1 MDSSKSKIDVGLGWW
16 SDSQNYSRITG
27 LPVIASIRAITAGV
41 IQQKLMHG
49 PAKVLSLGIG
59 TGALYKE
66 FFREDLSS
74 GKLTLFGIDILES
87 MINDCKAQF
96 PLPNVQLEVADLLVS
111 DKFLDEKFDVVEA
124 GLVLHHVLR
133 AEELQQLISKLFSQL
148 NDKGSFVLGDIDVPC
163 GEYVESKLK
172 YLESQHGE
180 FKVDSQTGEFVS
192 GDIRLPIFNL
202 AEPKDLSVFQ
212 TLDKVTC
219 TPLLNELDHVA
230 PETREKLR
238 QIILL
243 NIESAKKGL
252 EWHRGIE
259 TPSGWKAIMERTPFS
274 MEQVVIVSSQNIK
287 EKFPTVLDNPF
298 VLIAH
303 KTTNV

>member
-16 SDSQNYSRITG
+16 CDSLNYSRITG

-59 TGALYKE
+59 TGALYKK

-96 PLPNVQLEVADLLVS
+96 PLPNVHLEVADLLAS

-133 AEELQQLISKLFSQL
+133 ADELQQLISKLFVQL

-180 FKVDSQTGEFVS
+180 LKVDSQTGEFVS
-192 GDIRLPIFNL
+192 GDMRLPIFNL
-202 AEPKDLSVFQ
+202 ADPKDLAVFQ

-259 TPSGWKAIMERTPFS
+259 TTSGWKTIMERTPFS

-303 KTTNV
+303 KTADV